1 MKLIT
6 KLFVAVIVGAIV
18 FGTAYAQFAKPEHA
32 IKYRKSVMFL
42 IVQHFGRMGA
52 VVKGKVPY
60 EKAEFTRNAV
70 AVETLSSLDWE
81 AFQMP
86 GSDKGETR
94 LSASVFKQPSEF
106 NEAVK
111 AFQKDTAKLA
121 DTARGGNLGAIK
133 SQFGAVAKN
142 CGSCHKAFRVK

>member
-1 MKLIT
+1 MKLVT

-18 FGTAYAQFAKPEHA
+18 FGTAYAQFSKPEQA

-52 VVKGKVPY
+52 VIKGKAPY
-60 EKAEFTRNAV
+60 KMAEFTRNAV
-70 AVETLSSLDWE
+70 AVQTLSSLDWE

-86 GSDKGETR
+86 GSDKGDTR
-94 LSASVFKQPSEF
+94 LSATVFKQRSKF
-106 NEAVK
+106 NETAK
-111 AFQKDTAKLA
+111 AFQNDTAKLA
-121 DTARGGNLGAIK
+121 DAARGGNFDTIK
-133 SQFGAVAKN
+133 SQFGEVAKN